1 MRRFAPRVAVS
12 LAALMLVTACSGPE
26 GPAGPVGPQGPAGP
40 QGLQGPPGP
49 AGAARGTYL
58 VTIGTVGELR
68 GYAEQAL
75 PLTFGTN
82 PAAPPLL
89 NCFVSETPTN
99 GTWLPIS
106 DGDLTDAPVCALVF
120 DEGRWFAILVGGPP
134 GWTVAF
140 LVVGG

>member
-1 MRRFAPRVAVS
+1 VRHWSARAAVPVAL
-12 LAALMLVTACSGPE
+12 LALLAGCTGPE
-26 GPAGPVGPQGPAGP
+26 GPMGPPGPAGP

-49 AGAARGTYL
+49 AGATRGTYL

-75 PLTFGTN
+75 PLSFGTN
-82 PAAPPLL
+82 PASPPLL

-106 DGDLTDAPVCALVF
+106 DGDLTEAPVCALVF
-120 DEGRWFAILVGGPP
+120 DEGRWFAVLVGGPP

-140 LVVGG
+140 LVVNN